1 MLPKSNRLRGRPF
14 YPQGSGSLTCQDIRL
29 RLPISA
35 PALLARGPP
44 KSVSAELKLRRKIA
58 LWRLLG
64 EVRLL
69 RRQTKTS
76 LEVSLLEKYP
86 CSKFI
91 IAIGNNAVA
100 FLSSFVMNSGV
111 WEEVGRAKLWN
122 EWCRTTDTAHLSP
135 TEAFCVFYHLKSNPS
150 VLLCQCSCYVAED
163 QQYQWLEKVFGSCP
177 KKNMQ
182 VTVLTCRHVTDYKTS
197 ESTGSLP
204 SPFLKALK
212 TQNFK
217 DPTCCSLL
225 EQPNIVHD
233 LPAAVLSYCQVWKI
247 PAVLYLCYTDV
258 MKLDLITV
266 EAFTSILSSRT
277 LKGLV
282 KVGLRVH
289 CKTSGL
295 AFSLIADPAAA
306 LLARSEESRT
316 SFHPFADS
324 SKGDDLLPAGTQDY
338 IHLRTQQR
346 NGRNTVSI
354 VQGIADDHHKKK
366 LVKKIFVCCGPVTE
380 HPEYGEVTQ
389 LQGDQ
394 RKDTCQFLVQTG
406 LAKDVS

>member
-1 MLPKSNRLRGRPF
+1 MRRVGAPRSCRDVGQDTMAATFFGEVVRTPCRAGTEDQEEEEEGRRE
-14 YPQGSGSLTCQDIRL
+14 T
-29 RLPISA
+29 
-35 PALLARGPP
+35 
-44 KSVSAELKLRRKIA
+44 AEDREVRRQLSRK
-58 LWRLLG
+58 R
-64 EVRLL
+64 EVRLF

-111 WEEVGRAKLWN
+111 WEEVGCAKLWN
-122 EWCRTTDTAHLSP
+122 EWCRTTDTTHLSP
-135 TEAFCVFYHLKSNPS
+135 AEAFCVFYHLKSNPS
-150 VLLCQCSCYVAED
+150 V
-163 QQYQWLEKVFGSCP
+163 FGSCAR
-177 KKNMQ
+177 KNMQ

-197 ESTGSLP
+197 ESTSSLH

-217 DPTCCSLL
+217 EPPCCPLL

-266 EAFTSILSSRT
+266 EAFKPILSSRS

-282 KVGLRVH
+282 KNALFPSTTMLASPRVLEP
-289 CKTSGL
+289 SFGP
-295 AFSLIADPAAA
+295 AEQGAEVIFPSLVVWPPA
-306 LLARSEESRT
+306 LLEHQSVWVYDAASQSQRTRSHYSWVPAHLFRLASIRSAEACLRPASAPPCPSFPALSACRQRTLTTGTGSPAIPVVCQINSEYLIPIQFPAWSR
-316 SFHPFADS
+316 
-324 SKGDDLLPAGTQDY
+324 
-338 IHLRTQQR
+338 
-346 NGRNTVSI
+346 
-354 VQGIADDHHKKK
+354 
-366 LVKKIFVCCGPVTE
+366 
-380 HPEYGEVTQ
+380 
-389 LQGDQ
+389 
-394 RKDTCQFLVQTG
+394 
-406 LAKDVS
+406 

>member
-1 MLPKSNRLRGRPF
+1 MAATFFGEVVKAPCRAGTEDEEEEEEEEEEEGRRETPEDREVR
-14 YPQGSGSLTCQDIRL
+14 QQ
-29 RLPISA
+29 
-35 PALLARGPP
+35 LAR
-44 KSVSAELKLRRKIA
+44 KR
-58 LWRLLG
+58 

-76 LEVSLLEKYP
+76 LEVALLEKYP

-111 WEEVGRAKLWN
+111 WEEVGCAKLWN
-122 EWCRTTDTAHLSP
+122 EWCRTTDTTHLSS

-150 VLLCQCSCYVAED
+150 VFLCQCSCYVAED

-177 KKNMQ
+177 RKNMQ
-182 VTVLTCRHVTDYKTS
+182 ITILTCRHVTDYKTS

-217 DPTCCSLL
+217 DSACCPLL

-247 PAVLYLCYTDV
+247 PAILYLCYTDV

-266 EAFTSILSSRT
+266 EAFKPILSTRS

-282 KVGLRVH
+282 KNIPQSTEIL
-289 CKTSGL
+289 
-295 AFSLIADPAAA
+295 
-306 LLARSEESRT
+306 
-316 SFHPFADS
+316 
-324 SKGDDLLPAGTQDY
+324 
-338 IHLRTQQR
+338 
-346 NGRNTVSI
+346 
-354 VQGIADDHHKKK
+354 KK
-366 LVKKIFVCCGPVTE
+366 LMTTNEIQSNIYT
-380 HPEYGEVTQ
+380 
-389 LQGDQ
+389 
-394 RKDTCQFLVQTG
+394 
-406 LAKDVS
+406 

>member
-1 MLPKSNRLRGRPF
+1 MSATFFGEVV
-14 YPQGSGSLTCQDIRL
+14 
-29 RLPISA
+29 SA
-35 PALLARGPP
+35 PCRAGTEDEEEEEERRRETPEDKEVRRLLAR
-44 KSVSAELKLRRKIA
+44 KR
-58 LWRLLG
+58 

-111 WEEVGRAKLWN
+111 WEEVGCAKLWN
-122 EWCRTTDTAHLSP
+122 EWCRTTDTVHLSL

-177 KKNMQ
+177 RKNMQ
-182 VTVLTCRHVTDYKTS
+182 ITILTCRHVTNYKTS
-197 ESTGSLP
+197 EPTSSLH

-217 DPTCCSLL
+217 EPPCCSLL

-233 LPAAVLSYCQVWKI
+233 LPAAVLSYCQVWHI
-247 PAVLYLCYTDV
+247 PAILYLCYTDV
-258 MKLDLITV
+258 MKLDPLTV
-266 EAFTSILSSRT
+266 ETFKPILYSRS

-282 KVGLRVH
+282 KNIPQSTEIL
-289 CKTSGL
+289 
-295 AFSLIADPAAA
+295 
-306 LLARSEESRT
+306 
-316 SFHPFADS
+316 
-324 SKGDDLLPAGTQDY
+324 
-338 IHLRTQQR
+338 
-346 NGRNTVSI
+346 
-354 VQGIADDHHKKK
+354 KK
-366 LVKKIFVCCGPVTE
+366 LMTTE
-380 HPEYGEVTQ
+380 EIQSNIYT
-389 LQGDQ
+389 
-394 RKDTCQFLVQTG
+394 
-406 LAKDVS
+406 